1 MLKVAAIVQARMG
14 SARLPGKVL
23 LDIAGK
29 TMLARVVERLS
40 SAKSL
45 DGVLVA
51 TTDSPHDDVIVE
63 ECRRLSIAVFRG
75 QVDDVLDR
83 YYQAAQS
90 IEADV
95 VVRITSDC
103 PLIDPE
109 VTDQTI
115 QEFLAQRPDY
125 ASNVMVRTYPR
136 GLDTEVVTAQALR
149 QAWSEADQAYQRAHV
164 TPYIYEHPEKFKL
177 LSVTG
182 EQDYS
187 QHRWTVDT
195 PEDLELMRVIYQR
208 LGWKG
213 DFLWR
218 DVLALFDDAPELAV
232 LNRGV
237 AQKALRLG

>member
-51 TTDSPHDDVIVE
+51 TTDSPHDDAIVE
-63 ECRRLSIAVFRG
+63 ECRRLSVAVFRG

>member
-1 MLKVAAIVQARMG
+1 MKVAAIVQARMG
-14 SARLPGKVL
+14 STRLPGKVL

-29 TMLARVVERLS
+29 SMLARVVGRLS
-40 SAKSL
+40 AAKSL
-45 DGVLVA
+45 DSLLVA
-51 TTDSPHDDVIVE
+51 TTDSPQDDVIVE
-63 ECRRLSIAVFRG
+63 ECRRLSVTAFRG
-75 QVDDVLDR
+75 QEDDVLDR
-83 YYQAAQS
+83 YHQAAQS
-90 IEADV
+90 IAADV

-103 PLIDPE
+103 PLVDRE

-115 QEFLAQRPDY
+115 EKFLAEQPDY
-125 ASNVMVRTYPR
+125 ASNCLIRTFPR
-136 GLDTEVVTAQALR
+136 GLDTEVMTAQALR

-187 QHRWTVDT
+187 RHRWTVDT
-195 PEDLELMRVIYQR
+195 PEDLDLMRAIYQR

-218 DVLALFDDAPELAV
+218 DVLALFDDALELAA
-232 LNRGV
+232 LNRDV

>member
-1 MLKVAAIVQARMG
+1 MKVAAIVQARMG
-14 SARLPGKVL
+14 STRLPGKVL

-29 TMLARVVERLS
+29 TMLARVVERLMR
-40 SAKSL
+40 AKSL
-45 DGVLVA
+45 DCVLVA
-51 TTDSPHDDVIVE
+51 TTVSPHDDVIIE
-63 ECRRLSIAVFRG
+63 ECERLSVAVFRG
-75 QVDDVLDR
+75 QEDDVLDR
-83 YYQAAQS
+83 YQQAAES
-90 IEADV
+90 ITGDV

-103 PLIDPE
+103 PLIDPG

-115 QEFLAQRPDY
+115 VKFLAAQPDY
-125 ASNVMVRTYPR
+125 ASNCLVRTYPR
-136 GLDTEVVTAQALR
+136 GLDTEVMTAQALR

-164 TPYIYEHPEKFKL
+164 TPYIYEHPGKFKL

-195 PEDLELMRVIYQR
+195 PEDLAVMRAIYER

-213 DFLWR
+213 DFSWR
-218 DVLALFDDAPELAV
+218 DVLALFDDAPELAA

-237 AQKALRLG
+237 AQKALSLG